1 MLPPMHD
8 LPRTGSDAGATSNA
22 RHPFAV
28 LVWLALLGVVIAG
41 LTLAGRATLATPP
54 LFTGLATWAAWAESR
69 DALTMVFA
77 IARLATLG
85 VAWYLVGATVIG
97 AVGRVAQW
105 RGLVA
110 VADVVTVP
118 SVRRL
123 LQSALGVGLAAA
135 AMSAGSGPTD
145 PPDQT
150 LGTAAAV
157 LTATPGQSEEVVMVP
172 FGEDTEVMQP
182 FPDPQPPA
190 QPDVW
195 KARHGDYLWHIA
207 ETTLQRA
214 WGRPPTDEETTRYWT
229 RLIERNRDVLVNP
242 DDPDLILPGQRFELP
257 RPERS

>member
-8 LPRTGSDAGATSNA
+8 LPRTGSDTGATSDA
-22 RHPFAV
+22 RHPVAV
-28 LVWLALLGVVIAG
+28 LAWLALLGVVIAG
-41 LTLAGRATLATPP
+41 LTLAGRGTLATPP
-54 LFTGLATWAAWAESR
+54 LFGGLATWTAWAESR

-110 VADVVTVP
+110 IADVLTVP
-118 SVRRL
+118 AVRRL

-135 AMSAGSGPTD
+135 AMSAGSGPYD
-145 PPDQT
+145 PPGQARA
-150 LGTAAAV
+150 TAAAV
-157 LTATPGQSEEVVMVP
+157 LTATANESDQVVMVP

-182 FPDPQPPA
+182 FPDPDPAA

-195 KARHGDYLWHIA
+195 KARHGDHLWHIA

-214 WGRPPTDEETTRYWT
+214 WGRAPTDEETTRYWT
-229 RLIERNRDVLVNP
+229 RLIERNRGVLVDP

-257 RPERS
+257 RPDRS